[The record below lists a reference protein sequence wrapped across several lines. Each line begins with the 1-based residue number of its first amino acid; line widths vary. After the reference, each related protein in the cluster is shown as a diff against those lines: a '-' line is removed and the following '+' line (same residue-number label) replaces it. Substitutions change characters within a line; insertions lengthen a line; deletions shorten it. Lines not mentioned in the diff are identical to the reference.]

1 MIFNGLFPA
10 AGARLCRRNPPPI
23 FFSPRRKE
31 NGPRPVQKKRRWD
44 EQAGRLFVSAG
55 VGRIGPAGIDG
66 PVVPVPDPGGR
77 KPLVPHGSCGE
88 KTGWSSDLLL
98 LLFPRLPLRQAL
110 AGQSMRPPCW
120 VLGVAGRSACRS
132 DEQCR
137 VSHFSYFIV
146 GADSISARRPG
157 THRTSG
163 GPQPLAGSATARAAR
178 SNRAAVSDTRRNRPG
193 SA

>member
-1 MIFNGLFPA
+1 MQQELRALAKLLVDEGAAVRIDCGGADLNQLMKDRCWQALMEIRAVLDDETLEDPECFQQIEQIVRIYEKLGPG

-98 LLFPRLPLRQAL
+98 LLFPRLPLR
-110 AGQSMRPPCW
+110 
-120 VLGVAGRSACRS
+120 
-132 DEQCR
+132 
-137 VSHFSYFIV
+137 
-146 GADSISARRPG
+146 
-157 THRTSG
+157 
-163 GPQPLAGSATARAAR
+163 
-178 SNRAAVSDTRRNRPG
+178 
-193 SA
+193 